1 MYSLKEAV
9 LANVESL
16 KDIKKFLEE
25 NQELVEKAKVFYF
38 NWDQIKYGNSN
49 RIIRARWMEFESIEE
64 DGLYFYDG
72 DSYRVTIPIDYLV
85 DEEYRINAHKEFE
98 DTNKRLTNA
107 EKKALK
113 EAEEAKEKFERDELK
128 RLQEKYVK

>member
-9 LANVESL
+9 VANVESL
-16 KDIKKFLEE
+16 KFVEKFLQE
-25 NQELVEKAKVFYF
+25 NQELVEEAKLFYF
-38 NWDQIKYGNSN
+38 NWNQIKYRNSN
-49 RIIRARWMEFESIEE
+49 KVISASFMYFESIEE

-72 DSYRVTIPIDYLV
+72 DNYNVSVPVDYLV

-113 EAEEAKEKFERDELK
+113 EAEEAKEKRERAELK
-128 RLQEKYVK
+128 RLQEKYK

>member
-9 LANVESL
+9 VANVESL
-16 KDIKKFLEE
+16 KFVEKFLQE
-25 NQELVEKAKVFYF
+25 NQELVEEAKLFYF
-38 NWDQIKYGNSN
+38 NVISASFMY
-49 RIIRARWMEFESIEE
+49 FESIEE

-72 DSYRVTIPIDYLV
+72 DNYNVSVPVDYLV

-113 EAEEAKEKFERDELK
+113 EAEEAKEKRERAELK
-128 RLQEKYVK
+128 RLQEKYK